1 VTLTGPAVAIMVT
14 VAAIAALVGVFLG
27 WSRVPGAP
35 WIRRGLRLLLL
46 VGNQLAAVL
55 LVGVIVND
63 AGNFYSS
70 WSDLFGS
77 GSSEALAT
85 SHARTQAAPP
95 AGVLT
100 ANDTSFAARGQWPLR
115 GRLLSITVSGAASQL
130 RSPAFVYL
138 PPQYFQ
144 PRYAKTS
151 FPAIE
156 LLTGYGHPVSQ
167 LAGRG
172 AAPDVLLRLIRRGT
186 VPPAVL
192 VITSAAPG
200 VGRDTECVDI
210 PAGPQAATFLGT
222 DIPLAISH
230 TYRVAAIGWGI
241 GGIGEGGYCAAKLAM
256 LQSDVFYSGA
266 SIAGYYTP
274 LRTAATGDLWAGSAV
289 LRRLDDLTWRLRHL
303 PAPPARLLVLHSSD
317 GTSDKAFAAL
327 ARPPMQVIVQDT
339 SNGGDRTRDDLPA
352 ALSWLSRH
360 LPGPP

>member
-1 VTLTGPAVAIMVT
+1 MTLTGPALAIMVT
-14 VAAIAALVGVFLG
+14 VATIAAMVGAFLG
-27 WSRVPGAP
+27 WSRVPGSV
-35 WIRRGLRLLLL
+35 WMRHGLRLLLL

-55 LVGVIVND
+55 LVGVIAND

-77 GSSEALAT
+77 GGSGALAR
-85 SHARTQAAPP
+85 SHVRTQATPR

-100 ANDTSFAARGQWPLR
+100 SNDTGFAARGQWPLR
-115 GRLLSITVSGAASQL
+115 GRLVSITVSGRVSQL
-130 RSPAFVYL
+130 RAVAFVYL

-172 AAPDVLLRLIRRGT
+172 AAPDVLLRLIRRGA

-200 VGRDTECVDI
+200 VGRDTECVDV
-210 PAGPQAATFLGT
+210 PAGPQAATFLGV

-230 TYRVAAIGWGI
+230 TYRVATVGWGI

-289 LRRLDDLTWRLRHL
+289 QRRLDDLTWRLRHL
-303 PAPPARLLVLHSSD
+303 PAPPARLLVLQSP
-317 GTSDKAFAAL
+317 GVTSDQAFAAL

-339 SNGGDRTRDDLPA
+339 AQPGDPARNDLPA

>member
-1 VTLTGPAVAIMVT
+1 MTLTGPAVAIL
-14 VAAIAALVGVFLG
+14 VAAAAVAAMVAAFLG
-27 WSRVPGAP
+27 WSRVPGSP

-46 VGNQLAAVL
+46 VGNQLAAVM
-55 LVGVIVND
+55 LVGVVVND

-77 GSSEALAT
+77 GGTGALARP
-85 SHARTQAAPP
+85 HAQNQATPP

-100 ANDTSFAARGQWPLR
+100 SNDTGSATRRQWPLR
-115 GRLLSITVSGAASQL
+115 GRLVSITVTGAASQL
-130 RSPAFVYL
+130 PAAAFVYL

-144 PRYAKTS
+144 PRYAKAS

-156 LLTGYGHPVSQ
+156 LLTGYGHPARD
-167 LAGRG
+167 LAAAG
-172 AAPDVLLRLIRRGT
+172 AAPDVLLGLIRRGA
-186 VPPAVL
+186 VPPTVL

-200 VGRDTECVDI
+200 TGRDTQCVDV

-230 TYRVAAIGWGI
+230 TYRVAEVGWGI

-256 LQSDVFYSGA
+256 LESDVFYSGA

-274 LRTAATGDLWAGSAV
+274 LRTAATGDLWAGSV
-289 LRRLDDLTWRLRHL
+289 VQRRLDDLTWRLRHL
-303 PAPPARLLVLHSSD
+303 PSPPARLLLLHSPGS
-317 GTSDKAFAAL
+317 TSDKAFAAL
-327 ARPPMQVIVQDT
+327 VRPPMQVTLQET
-339 SNGGDRTRDDLPA
+339 THPGDPTQNAFPA

-360 LPGPP
+360 LPGPA